1 MKSLLRLA
9 RASIP
14 LLMLLLLTLPALAQG
29 SLAIRDDIDRLDDSA
44 VQRAAQP
51 LVDKG
56 ATVAIYAAQ
65 SGGDAEFDRRL
76 TRDQLLRN
84 GQIPN
89 NLIAIYV
96 SLDDRYS
103 AIRYGNTWRS
113 ALSSRTSNIRSNNLN
128 TGLSAS
134 DFTPGLVSALG
145 AINTAV
151 GTGTGST
158 SGGVTSGGV
167 QQNEPESGSG
177 ALSFGLCIGVL
188 GALGLG
194 GWYWQRTSKTR
205 AAAALVNNARQA
217 AEEARKR
224 AGAAVADLA
233 QEIRDAG
240 EKAQFDKVSYSAED
254 TAQLAAQQQ
263 EANERFVKAQERFS
277 TTEEAL
283 RDPKSA
289 AEEALKKIAASY
301 DTVVE
306 QVGGIRELLAQA
318 QARRSELDRIGAAA
332 PGEVDRAKK
341 ALADVADRL
350 GALSDDF
357 PNAQQILSDPAA
369 QVAQAESL
377 LEEHRAA
384 QASKVAAAASAQI
397 ATLAQT
403 ITRYADLREGVSVGR
418 ATAQKVVADGYR
430 IEPGLRAFDASEAAL
445 RRAAEALARGGPP
458 AAEKPLAE
466 AEQLRSEGVDRGGG
480 MPALRQANSERLP
493 QIQQAGEQL
502 AAFLEEGRRT
512 FDLVDEFAE
521 STWSDIRGNGGEA
534 QAAANR
540 AHLLWEE
547 AQRLNSMETQDF
559 LGARQRLDSAAE
571 QIAFAR
577 QLIDSIIQ
585 RLKDLEAARDAA
597 KQELADAKA
606 DIGKGWEYVRS
617 NDADVGKQPEALL
630 GQAAQLL
637 ERASSQMTG
646 QRPDWLALV
655 RDAQEANRLAD
666 QALVDARS
674 EVEAMAVLRKQV
686 ERAQT
691 IAAAEVQ
698 KTAQFAT
705 LHRDTLAGAQNGQV
719 DQLQA
724 QVQEAYRALQA
735 VEGTAE
741 QARAE
746 ALRAVLKRYTE
757 LRDYA
762 DQVYKNLQ
770 AAFERV
776 DKLRKSVSEEVQ
788 RAQRSVSDAERT
800 LRNYAGYIPG
810 SSDGVR
816 SLESARANLTQI
828 SSMRITTQDEADRA
842 LALAQQARA
851 SADHA
856 EQVLRSEGQ
865 ARQHRPHHNR
875 GGGTDM
881 GDFIGGVVIGSVL
894 SDIGDRNNSGGSWG
908 GGSSGSWGGGDSG
921 GSSGGWGGGDS
932 GGGWGSG
939 GGDSGGWSGGDSGGG
954 GGDSGGW

>member
-9 RASIP
+9 RVPIL

-29 SLAIRDDIDRLDDSA
+29 ALAIRDDIDRLNDS
-44 VQRAAQP
+44 QIERAAQP

-65 SGGDAEFDRRL
+65 TGGDAEFDRRL

-89 NLIAIYV
+89 NLVAIYV

-103 AIRYGNTWRS
+103 SIRYGNTWRS
-113 ALSSRTSNIRSNNLN
+113 ALNTRVNSIRADQLN
-128 TGLSAS
+128 AGLSAN
-134 DFTPGLVSALG
+134 DFTPGVISALG
-145 AINTAV
+145 AINTAI
-151 GTGTGST
+151 GSGSGNTGNTGSTGST
-158 SGGVTSGGV
+158 SSGV
-167 QQNEPESGSG
+167 QQNQPEQGSG
-177 ALSFGLCIGVL
+177 LLNFGICAGVL

-194 GWYWQRTSKTR
+194 GWFWQRTSKSR
-205 AAAALVNNARQA
+205 AAAALVNNARQE

-233 QEIRDAG
+233 QEMRDAT

-254 TAQLAAQQQ
+254 TAQLAARQQ
-263 EANERFVKAQERFS
+263 EANDRFVKAQERFS

-283 RDPKSA
+283 RDPKSQT
-289 AEEALKKIAASY
+289 EAGLKQIAGSY
-301 DTVVE
+301 NTVVE
-306 QVGGIRELLAQA
+306 QAGAIREMLAQI
-318 QARRSELDRIGAAA
+318 QARRSELDKIAAAA
-332 PGEVDRAKK
+332 PGEVDRTKK

-384 QASKVAAAASAQI
+384 QAREVAAAASAQI

-403 ITRYADLREGVSVGR
+403 ITRYSDIREGISVGR
-418 ATAQKVVADGYR
+418 AAAQKVVADGYR
-430 IEPGLRAFDASEAAL
+430 VEPGLRAFDAAEVAL
-445 RRAAEALARGGPP
+445 RHAAEALARGGPA
-458 AAEKPLAE
+458 AAEQPLTE
-466 AEQLRSEGVDRGGG
+466 AEQQRSEGVSRGGG
-480 MPALRQANSERLP
+480 MPALRQANSQRLP

-502 AAFLEEGRRT
+502 AAYLEEGRRT

-547 AQRLNSMETQDF
+547 AQKLNSMETQDF
-559 LGARQRLDSAAE
+559 LGAHQRLDGAAE

-577 QLIDSIIQ
+577 KLIDTILQ
-585 RLKDLEAARDAA
+585 RLKDLEAARNAA
-597 KQELADAKA
+597 KQELADAQA
-606 DIGKGWEYVRS
+606 DIAKGREYVRS
-617 NDADVGKQPEALL
+617 NDPDVGKQPEALL
-630 GQAAQLL
+630 NK
-637 ERASSQMTG
+637 ASSLLKRATEEMG
-646 QRPDWLALV
+646 QPKPDWLALV

-674 EVEAMAVLRKQV
+674 EVEAMAALRKQV
-686 ERAQT
+686 ERAQG

-705 LHRDTLAGAQNGQV
+705 LHRDTLASALNGQI

-735 VEGTAE
+735 VESTAE
-741 QARAE
+741 QGRAD
-746 ALRAVLKRYTE
+746 ALRAVLKRYTD
-757 LRDYA
+757 LRDFA
-762 DQVYKNLQ
+762 DQVYQNLQ

-776 DKLRKSVSEEVQ
+776 DKLRKSVAEEVQ
-788 RAQRSVSDAERT
+788 RAQRSISDAERV
-800 LRNYAGYIPG
+800 LQSYAAYIRG
-810 SSDGVR
+810 GSDGMR
-816 SLESARANLTQI
+816 SLETARSNLAQI
-828 SSMRITTQDEADRA
+828 NGMRIITQEDADRA
-842 LALAQQARA
+842 VALAQQARS

-856 EQVLRSEGQ
+856 ERVFRSEGQ
-865 ARQHRPHHNR
+865 ARQNQSQHRPGSGAGDLLTGVLIGSALNDRDH
-875 GGGTDM
+875 GGG
-881 GDFIGGVVIGSVL
+881 
-894 SDIGDRNNSGGSWG
+894 WG
-908 GGSSGSWGGGDSG
+908 G
-921 GSSGGWGGGDS
+921 GSSGGWGGGGDS
-932 GGGWGSG
+932 GSG
-939 GGDSGGWSGGDSGGG
+939 GGSSGSW
-954 GGDSGGW
+954 

>member
-9 RASIP
+9 RASI
-14 LLMLLLLTLPALAQG
+14 LLLLLLLLTLPALAQG
-29 SLAIRDDIDRLDDSA
+29 SLAIRDDIDRLTDSQ
-44 VQRAAQP
+44 VERAAQP

-65 SGGDAEFDRRL
+65 TGGDAEFDRRL
-76 TRDQLLRN
+76 QRDQLLRN

-96 SLDDRYS
+96 SLEDRYS

-113 ALSSRTSNIRSNNLN
+113 ALSTRTSNIRNDNLN
-128 TGLSAS
+128 ANLSAS
-134 DFTPGLVSALG
+134 DFTAGVVSALG

-151 GTGTGST
+151 GTGSGNNGGT

-167 QQNEPESGSG
+167 QQNQSDDGSG
-177 ALSFGLCIGVL
+177 LLGFGLCVGVL

-233 QEIRDAG
+233 QEIRDAS

-254 TAQLAAQQQ
+254 TAQLAAGQQ

-289 AEEALKKIAASY
+289 TEEGYQKIAASY

-306 QVGGIRELLAQA
+306 QVGAVRELLAQA

-377 LEEHRAA
+377 LQEHRAA

-397 ATLAQT
+397 ATLAQAV
-403 ITRYADLREGVSVGR
+403 TRYADLREGISVGR
-418 ATAQKVVADGYR
+418 AAAQKVVDDGYR

-445 RRAAEALARGGPP
+445 RHAAEALARGGPP

-466 AEQLRSEGVDRGGG
+466 AEQLRTEGVERGGG
-480 MPALRQANSERLP
+480 MPTLRQANSERLP
-493 QIQQAGEQL
+493 KIQQAGEQL
-502 AAFLEEGRRT
+502 AAYLEEGRRT
-512 FDLVDEFAE
+512 FDHVDEFAE

-534 QAAANR
+534 QAAATR

-597 KQELADAKA
+597 KQEIADAKA
-606 DIGKGWEYVRS
+606 DIAKGWEYVRS
-617 NDADVGKQPEALL
+617 NDADVGKQPEKLL
-630 GQAAQLL
+630 GQAAELL
-637 ERASSQMTG
+637 ERASSEVG
-646 QRPDWLALV
+646 KERPDWLALV

-666 QALVDARS
+666 QAMADARS
-674 EVEAMAVLRKQV
+674 EVETMAALRKQV
-686 ERAQT
+686 ERAQM

-705 LHRDTLAGAQNGQV
+705 LHRDTLAGALNGQI

-724 QVQEAYRALQA
+724 QVQEAYRAFQA
-735 VEGTAE
+735 IEGTAE
-741 QARAE
+741 KARAD
-746 ALRAVLKRYTE
+746 ALRGVLKRYTD
-757 LRDYA
+757 LRDHA

-776 DKLRKSVSEEVQ
+776 DKLRQSVSEEIQ
-788 RAQRSVSDAERT
+788 RAQRSVADAERM
-800 LRNYAGYIPG
+800 LRNYAGFIPA

-816 SLESARANLTQI
+816 SLEAARANLTQI

-842 LALAQQARA
+842 RALAQQARA

-865 ARQHRPHHNR
+865 ARQHRPHHGR

-881 GDFIGGVVIGSVL
+881 GDVIGGVVIGSVL
-894 SDIGDRNNSGGSWG
+894 SDLARGNTSGGGWG
-908 GGSSGSWGGGDSG
+908 GGSSGSWGGG

-932 GGGWGSG
+932 GGWGSG
-939 GGDSGGWSGGDSGGG
+939 GGDSGGWGGGDSGGG